1 MPIKKS
7 AKKALRQ
14 TKRRTVKN
22 QAVRVSVKKA
32 LKELKK
38 KIAAK
43 DKKAAAELMPRA
55 AKVLDK
61 AAKVNVIKKNA
72 VARYKSRLQ
81 KAINKI
87 GE

>member
-14 TKRRTVKN
+14 TKKRTVKN
-22 QAVRVSVKKA
+22 AAVKLAVKKA
-32 LKELKK
+32 LKELRK

-43 DKKAAAELMPRA
+43 DKKGALELVPKA

-72 VARYKSRLQ
+72 AARYKSRLQ

-87 GE
+87 G

>member
-14 TKRRTVKN
+14 TKKRTVKN
-22 QAVRVSVKKA
+22 RTVKVGVKRV

-43 DKKAAAELMPRA
+43 DTKGALELMPQV

-72 VARYKSRLQ
+72 AARYKSRLQ
-81 KAINKI
+81 KAVDKI
-87 GE
+87 A

>member
-14 TKRRTVKN
+14 TKKRTAKNKAVKL
-22 QAVRVSVKKA
+22 SIKKVV
-32 LKELKK
+32 KELKK

-43 DKKAAAELMPRA
+43 DKKGAQELMPQV

-72 VARYKSRLQ
+72 AARYKSRLQ

-87 GE
+87 GG